1 MMKEEGRQIMKAYII
16 NLIKIVLGL
25 GSFIYTTSVISTNLG
40 IIEAWH
46 EL

>member
-1 MMKEEGRQIMKAYII
+1 MKACII
-16 NLIKIVLGL
+16 NLIKMVLGL
-25 GSFIYTTSVISTNLG
+25 GDSFAQTNVISTKLG